1 MGKKKKQKQG
11 RPIVTDVSAVRIG
24 AGAEATYVTSRA
36 FGETADLLCEGEIE
50 GLVSGDY
57 QYMGNA
63 GETGYTQVVVDLY
76 TATGK
81 APPSNS
87 NLTASSVQFQLG
99 FLRSIYWNDVPIV
112 DKDAYYN
119 FPSVNVHQV
128 VGGPIGSVPQLS
140 DKMNNYTDMSSTDVL
155 DLSVQRSIGERLYGP
170 EVATANDQFPT
181 DERVAQIK
189 AGTRIDKYAKTY
201 TILNKECNK
210 IQVNIKIN
218 ALFENLQAGPKTYE
232 KSSQLAAEGAASS
245 GFGDT
250 KARTVQYSIYY
261 QPIFDQR
268 FRPTSTGTSLSINLD
283 KTVMS
288 PQVWLGPITETV
300 TGKIDQGYVRTTS
313 IDLSKEDLADASFFE
328 GWRIRIVRIT
338 PESLTSFL
346 RNISFVDS
354 IVEVYG
360 TQLRYPYSSMVYSQF
375 DARSFSRIP
384 ARSYDTRLLKIK
396 VPNNY
401 DPETKTYGRSDG
413 LINLDDYNTK
423 SRRTTGADPWQF
435 SSSSKTGGFWS
446 KIICATRDNNNWD
459 GNFKTEIYNHGSE
472 NVAVESTEEIYIKQ
486 WCDNPAWCFYDILT
500 NPRYGLGEYLNE
512 NDIDK
517 WGLYEIGQ
525 YCDVLVPDGYGGLE
539 PRFTFNYMISSR
551 EEAFKV
557 INDLASAFR
566 GLAYFSNGS
575 IKAVQDNF
583 KNPITQFTTS
593 NVVGGDF
600 NYASSAKKARH
611 TVAIVRYND
620 KRNFFKPAVEYV
632 EDEESVRRYG
642 IRELETSALGCTS
655 KGQARRFAKWIL
667 ASEANETE
675 TVSFSVGMEGSYLNP
690 GDIVQIYDN
699 FRSPLKY
706 SGRTNRVQPCVAN
719 GTFTESNGVV
729 TPFDGTN
736 FDNVIVD
743 QAISFK
749 NNKKYKL
756 DLLTPTY
763 DYPTGTTDVDS
774 SDISPTGGFNRT
786 QLQTVFFSGA
796 HTKTYTGDF
805 KSDYLVSGEGVCT
818 QIFFNTGSA
827 FGGTGNKFDF
837 SNYVITGYTNPYLGT
852 RQVENDV
859 SSSYSGGCFSGQN
872 LIWSC
877 EPASSNDED
886 FVSGNSS
893 SFRVV
898 NVEESDD
905 GSYAVSALAYST
917 GKYDKAESAIEFK
930 GKNVTRRPIFP
941 TGDIFGRQCEINDV
955 TELYVTDGNYPGSA
969 TDARYPSTALNL
981 KADEAYP
988 AGYQSENSIPTMDRY
1003 QTLKVTFQPAGYES
1017 ETIKYEGGVGIG
1029 TTSLNPKVKADEAL
1043 DYAICISRD
1052 ANFELPTQADVNN
1065 VDATTNRPFAVNHG
1079 NWRIFETGIELYIPG
1094 KTAGSRSKY
1103 GTYDVTDE
1111 DNAKIVEYSAEFLL
1125 YEPDIADYHV
1135 AVFALSKEGVISDGM
1150 LSRIKISKGK
1160 NKPQSFSVANAI
1172 SISNLKTE
1180 NIDNPGNKTTMHTIE
1195 TLEPTFG
1202 WQTSYASIV
1211 NVWRDPDV
1219 DPDQFPNLDEP
1230 FYELNIAE
1238 SVVPYRITIRK
1249 PSLPNT
1255 INMPNADIHLEFTG
1269 YNPSALS
1276 ADFAFKS
1283 TYNDPNVI
1291 TGLRDQAVDNVGTYP
1306 HVTIWKPNL
1315 NQITSETE
1323 LQEVKQ
1329 GSNSD
1334 SDLYIRNDPSGYIT
1348 TNNDALFPLRR
1359 YDVVVEAHDAEG
1371 KTSARNEL
1379 WANTIG
1385 DPSKESNWG
1394 GSTSKYDIIGINI
1407 ESPSG
1412 LIFASRGIVDGS
1424 SNPLTQNWISTF
1436 EAYTLGYPYFA
1447 RSTVYPN
1454 GFLDITI
1461 QHSEGSGPEAGEKGA
1476 DDQELEKYFN
1486 NVAGIVYY
1494 MTTGDNTLVL
1504 DEGLAT
1510 APTKALPFVI
1520 DLKAQVENTAYTPP
1534 IVEYRI
1540 NGAENES
1547 AGFYGKKSNNFFGG
1561 IVANSEA
1568 LSNAVHDDYQMQR
1581 GYYLLTD
1588 SDSVDS
1594 LHLPLPLVTNPAVE
1608 NIQLAIGFFDDLS
1621 LLRAFESD
1629 GKTPKFVGTSDAD
1642 NTKMLTPK
1650 IFTDPDINLSTIP
1663 ADLKKKFIAGIPWNQ
1678 GANADALEA
1687 AGTSVYMGESS
1698 VMGAGDT
1705 ALAFRGWGEV
1715 GLNSAGMSP
1724 HYDGDKT
1731 AWTSHATN
1739 MTKLVEMDW
1748 TEITIGQNGDTTES
1762 INGAD
1767 VVTLP
1772 TILNPK
1778 NCIFK
1783 GIVLGAGLTVK
1794 YKMTQPKDF
1803 GKSRNRKIYAARI
1816 HILLEIDTS
1825 VIKFDPSKYMIMA
1838 EMDGGDGIDTT
1849 VSVYKPDDKSDELGA
1864 IAGGAGGRTRILY
1877 RMERAWSEKRG
1888 TRQLP
1893 YPPAQ
1898 LNWASRYQLN
1908 TWVPS
1913 LIKVRFALLAN

>member
-24 AGAEATYVTSRA
+24 AGTEATYVTSRA

-63 GETGYTQVVVDLY
+63 GQTGYSQVVVDLY

-81 APPSNS
+81 APPSTV
-87 NLTASSVQFQLG
+87 NLTASSLQFQLG

-128 VGGPIGSVPQLS
+128 VGGPIGSIPQLS
-140 DKMNNYTDMSSTDVL
+140 DNMNNYTDMSSTDVL

-170 EVATANDQFPT
+170 EIATTNDQFPT

-189 AGTRIDKYAKTY
+189 AGTRIDKYSKTY

-232 KSSQLAAEGAASS
+232 KSSQLAAEGAASA

-261 QPIFDQR
+261 QPVFDQR

-354 IVEVYG
+354 IVEIYG

-413 LINLDDYNTK
+413 EINLDSYNTK
-423 SRRTTGADPWQF
+423 SRRTTGANPWQF

-539 PRFTFNYMISSR
+539 PRFTFNYLISSR

-593 NVVGGDF
+593 NVIGGDF

-706 SGRTNRVQPCVAN
+706 SGRTNRVQPLVLNDTA
-719 GTFTESNGVV
+719 TESDGIV
-729 TPFDGTN
+729 TPFDGAN

-805 KSDYLVSGEGVCT
+805 KSDYLVSGDGVCT

-877 EPASSNDED
+877 EPASSNDEE

-930 GKNVTRRPIFP
+930 GKNVARRPLFP
-941 TGDIFGRQCEINDV
+941 TGDIAGRQCEINDV
-955 TELYVTDGNYPGSA
+955 QELDFPWPGSA
-969 TDARYPSTALNL
+969 ADRLQPSTALTL
-981 KADEAYP
+981 KADVAYP
-988 AGYQSENSIPTMDRY
+988 AGASSQRSIPRMDRY

-1017 ETIKYEGGVGIG
+1017 ETIIYSPPGGSIEQ
-1029 TTSLNPKVKADEAL
+1029 LNAKVKADEAL
-1043 DYAICISRD
+1043 DYAVCISRD
-1052 ANFELPTQADVNN
+1052 ANFELPTQADVNK
-1065 VDATTNRPFAVNHG
+1065 VDATYNRPFAVNHG

-1150 LSRIKISKGK
+1150 LSKIKIRKGK
-1160 NKPQSFSVANAI
+1160 RKPQSFSVANAV

-1180 NIDNPGNKTTMHTIE
+1180 NIDNPGEKTTMHTIE
-1195 TLEPTFG
+1195 ALEPTFG

-1211 NVWRDPDV
+1211 NVWRNPDPSPT
-1219 DPDQFPNLDEP
+1219 DPYPDKFPFLDEP

-1255 INMPNADIHLEFTG
+1255 INMPNSDIYLEFTG

-1291 TGLRDQAVDNVGTYP
+1291 TGLRDQAVDNVDTYP

-1315 NQITSETE
+1315 NQITSSTE
-1323 LQEVKQ
+1323 PELGKVIN
-1329 GSNSD
+1329 GANTD

-1348 TNNDALFPLRR
+1348 TNNDSLFPLRR
-1359 YDVVVEAHDAEG
+1359 YDVVVEAHDSEG
-1371 KTSARNEL
+1371 KTSARNEV

-1394 GSTSKYDIIGINI
+1394 GSPSKYDIIGINI

-1424 SNPLTQNWISTF
+1424 SNPLTQNWISTY
-1436 EAYTLGYPYFA
+1436 EAYSIGYPYFA

-1461 QHSEGSGPEAGEKGA
+1461 QHSEGSGPNAGKKGA

-1486 NVAGIVYY
+1486 NIAGIVYY
-1494 MTTGDNTLVL
+1494 MTTGDNALVF
-1504 DEGLAT
+1504 DGAVAT
-1510 APTKALPFVI
+1510 APTKAQPFVI
-1520 DLKAQVENTAYTPP
+1520 DLKAQVEGNFAHTIKYK
-1534 IVEYRI
+1534 I

-1547 AGFYGKKSNNFFGG
+1547 AGFYGRKSNNFFGG
-1561 IVANSEA
+1561 IVTNSEA

-1621 LLRAFESD
+1621 LLRGFESD

-1663 ADLKKKFIAGIPWNQ
+1663 ADLTKKFIVGIPWNR
-1678 GANADALEA
+1678 GANAQALEA

-1724 HYDGDKT
+1724 HYDGDKN
-1731 AWTSHATN
+1731 AWTRKATVWS
-1739 MTKLVEMDW
+1739 TLDAMDW
-1748 TEITIGQNGDTTES
+1748 TEINIDQAGDLTEYPKDS
-1762 INGAD
+1762 GTD
-1767 VVTLP
+1767 QLP
-1772 TILNPK
+1772 TILESK

-1783 GIVLGAGLTVK
+1783 GIALGAGLKVR
-1794 YKMTQPKDF
+1794 YKMTQFYKV
-1803 GKSRNRKIYAARI
+1803 GGRKRIAHAARI
-1816 HILLEIDTS
+1816 QILLEIDPS
-1825 VIKFDPSKYMIMA
+1825 KIPFDPSKYMIMA

-1849 VSVYKPDDKSDELGA
+1849 VTVVKPEEGAVDSV
-1864 IAGGAGGRTRILY
+1864 TRILY
-1877 RMERAWSEKRG
+1877 RMEKSWSEKRG
-1888 TRQLP
+1888 TYQLP

-1898 LNWASRYQLN
+1898 LNYANRYQLN
-1908 TWVPS
+1908 DWVPS
-1913 LIKVRFALLAN
+1913 LIKVRFALLATNQ